1 MLCKKSLF
9 SHYFESVIGDHFG
22 QQNLMA
28 YLTPK
33 YYPPVFEGIDHT
45 QYPSS
50 VAVVGIAEVGVAD
63 YTVAV
68 TYDCRVAESDNADYA
83 VVVAAVDYTAMVA
96 VVYYDVAGAADYAA
110 VVAVV
115 DCTVVV

>member
-1 MLCKKSLF
+1 
-9 SHYFESVIGDHFG
+9 
-22 QQNLMA
+22 MA

-96 VVYYDVAGAADYAA
+96 VVDYDVAGAADYAA